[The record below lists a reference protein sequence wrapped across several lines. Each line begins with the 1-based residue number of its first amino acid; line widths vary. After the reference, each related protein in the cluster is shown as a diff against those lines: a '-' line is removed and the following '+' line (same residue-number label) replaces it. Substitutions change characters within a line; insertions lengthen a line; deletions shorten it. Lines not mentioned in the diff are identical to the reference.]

1 MNNNFKIIII
11 SLIMLFIGFISGIT
25 YAVTTMQV
33 DIVED
38 TETGSIVRIIV
49 LNQWFNHYV
58 EK

>member
-1 MNNNFKIIII
+1 MNNNFKIITI

-49 LNQWFNHYV
+49 LDQWFNHYV
-58 EK
+58 ER

>member
-1 MNNNFKIIII
+1 MNNNFKIITI
-11 SLIMLFIGFISGIT
+11 SLIMLFIGFISGII

>member
-38 TETGSIVRIIV
+38 TETSSIVRIIV
-49 LNQWFNHYV
+49 LDQWFNHYV

>member
-1 MNNNFKIIII
+1 MNNNFKIITI
-11 SLIMLFIGFISGIT
+11 SVIMLFIGFISGIT

>member
-1 MNNNFKIIII
+1 MNNNFKIITI
-11 SLIMLFIGFISGIT
+11 SLIMLFIGFISGMT

>member
-1 MNNNFKIIII
+1 MNNNFKIITI

-49 LNQWFNHYV
+49 LNKWFNHYV

>member
-1 MNNNFKIIII
+1 MNNNFKIITI

-49 LNQWFNHYV
+49 LDQWFNHYV

>member
-25 YAVTTMQV
+25 YVVTTMQV

-49 LNQWFNHYV
+49 LDQWFNHYV

>member
-49 LNQWFNHYV
+49 LDQWFNHYV

>member
-25 YAVTTMQV
+25 YTVTTMQV

-49 LNQWFNHYV
+49 LDQWFNHYV

>member
-1 MNNNFKIIII
+1 MNNNFKIITI